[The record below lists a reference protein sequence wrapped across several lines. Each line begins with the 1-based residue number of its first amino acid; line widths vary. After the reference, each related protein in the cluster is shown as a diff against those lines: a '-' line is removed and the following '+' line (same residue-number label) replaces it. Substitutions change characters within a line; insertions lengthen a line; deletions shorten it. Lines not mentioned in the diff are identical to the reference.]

1 MWVMELQ
8 LVKKINNMMKWGY
21 NMDEDNRTF
30 LYSSFISYKNYRQ
43 MSSSEIEKNEKD
55 YHNLDFI
62 AKNIIKLYC
71 AFSNVTDFSKVT
83 EKFKYDYIEG
93 ESEIE
98 RNETREEKAGIGV
111 IYDYICQ
118 FDPQKDKFNIFVEA
132 MKIHSMLYSEC
143 VGKEF
148 GGKIRT
154 EQALLFD
161 TDIEVMPPEEAT
173 KRFNAYILTSDSIM
187 KELDQKNVFEYIEG
201 CLKIV
206 VDLITI
212 QPFSDGNKRTFR
224 SLFNIMMKRK
234 NLPPIYIGNN
244 SKEYSDSLIKAMRTG
259 DYSDLTKLYTRLLCD
274 SIVLLGLEEYEIE
287 NNKTK

>member
-8 LVKKINNMMKWGY
+8 LVKKINNMMKWGN
-21 NMDEDNRTF
+21 NMDDENRAF
-30 LYSSFISYKNYRQ
+30 LFSSFVSYKNYRQ
-43 MSSSEIEKNEKD
+43 MAAKHDNENPND

-62 AKNIIKLYC
+62 AKNIIKMYC
-71 AFSNVTDFSKVT
+71 AFSNVTDFSKVV
-83 EKFKYDYIEG
+83 EKFKYDYIES

-98 RNETREEKAGIGV
+98 RNETKEEKAGIGI
-111 IYDYICQ
+111 IYDYICN
-118 FDPQKDKFNIFVEA
+118 FDPEKDKFNIFVEA
-132 MKIHSMLYSEC
+132 MKIHSMLYSQC

-173 KRFNAYILTSDSIM
+173 KRFNAYILKSDAIM
-187 KELDQKNVFEYIEG
+187 NELDQKGVFEYIEG

-206 VDLITI
+206 VDLIII
-212 QPFSDGNKRTFR
+212 QPFADGNKRTFR
-224 SLFNIMMKRK
+224 SLFNLMMKRK

-244 SKEYSDSLIKAMRTG
+244 SKAYSDSLIKAMRTG
-259 DYSDLTKLYTRLLCD
+259 DYSDLTKLYMRLICD

-287 NNKTK
+287 KDKIK

>member
-1 MWVMELQ
+1 MWVMALQ
-8 LVKKINNMMKWGY
+8 LVKRMNNIIKWGD
-21 NMDEDNRTF
+21 NMDEENRTF
-30 LYSSFISYKNYRQ
+30 LYSSFVSYKNYRDITGNGK
-43 MSSSEIEKNEKD
+43 MHNPTD

-71 AFSNVTDFSKVT
+71 AYSNVTDFSKVT
-83 EKFKYDYIEG
+83 DKFKYDYIES

-98 RNETREEKAGIGV
+98 RNETREEKAGIGI
-111 IYDYICQ
+111 IYDYICH
-118 FDPQKDKFNIFVEA
+118 FNPEKDKFNIFVEA
-132 MKIHSMLYSEC
+132 MKIHSMLYSQC

-161 TDIEVMPPEEAT
+161 TDIEVIPPEEAM
-173 KRFNAYILTSDSIM
+173 KKFNTYILTSDGIM
-187 KELDQKNVFEYIEG
+187 KELDDKDVFEYIEG
-201 CLKIV
+201 CLKVI

-212 QPFSDGNKRTFR
+212 QPFADGNKRTFR

-244 SKEYSDSLIKAMRTG
+244 SKAYSDALLKAMRKG
-259 DYSDLTKLYTRLLCD
+259 DYEDLTKLYIRLLCD
-274 SIVLLGLEEYEIE
+274 SIVLLGLEEYELE
-287 NNKTK
+287 NNKIK

>member
-1 MWVMELQ
+1 MELQ
-8 LVKKINNMMKWGY
+8 LVKKINNVIRWGD
-21 NMDEDNRTF
+21 NMNEENKTF
-30 LYSSFISYKNYRQ
+30 LYSSFISYKNYREV
-43 MSSSEIEKNEKD
+43 SSDGQLTNSKS
-55 YHNLDFI
+55 YHNIDFI
-62 AKNIIKLYC
+62 AKNIIKMYC
-71 AFSNVTDFSKVT
+71 AFSNVTDFSRVT
-83 EKFKYDYIEG
+83 DKFKYDYIES

-118 FDPQKDKFNIFVEA
+118 FNPEKDKFNIFVEA
-132 MKIHSMLYSEC
+132 MKIHSMLYSQC

-154 EQALLFD
+154 EQALLLD
-161 TDIEVMPPEEAT
+161 TDIEVLPPEEAT

-187 KELDQKNVFEYIEG
+187 SELDEKDILEYIEG
-201 CLKIV
+201 CLKII
-206 VDLITI
+206 VDLIVI
-212 QPFSDGNKRTFR
+212 QPFADGNKRTFR

-244 SKEYSDSLIKAMRTG
+244 SKAYSDALLKAMRTG
-259 DYSDLTKLYTRLLCD
+259 NYEDLTKLYIRLLCD
-274 SIVLLGLEEYEIE
+274 SIVLLGLEEYELD